1 MCLKVFMCYKVF
13 DKSGETEK
21 EDPFIFIKTHPSVK
35 QHFTRTRWQ

>member
-21 EDPFIFIKTHPSVK
+21 KEDPFIFIKTHPSLK
-35 QHFTRTRWQ
+35 QRFLEIG